1 MGSDEW
7 HLSIPDPASGGFPAE
22 CARTA
27 TQMSLTTA
35 LFKCGGKAAAVS
47 TNFVLKTFECGI
59 D

>member
-7 HLSIPDPASGGFPAE
+7 YLSSPDPASGGFPAE

-35 LFKCGGKAAAVS
+35 LFKCEGEAAAVS
-47 TNFVLKTFECGI
+47 TNFVLKTFEYGI